1 MFEHT
6 LSSLFGVTLS
16 RIERH
21 CKWKMRYIENIV
33 LGSFFKNISN
43 PLENT
48 NGDEREGADAI
59 PTKKIN

>member
-1 MFEHT
+1 
-6 LSSLFGVTLS
+6 
-16 RIERH
+16 
-21 CKWKMRYIENIV
+21 MRYIENIV

-48 NGDEREGADAI
+48 NGDKREGADAI